1 MKKTIAL
8 MIALLGAQAMSAHAS
23 AEDTAALAHYPQPDQ
38 VRSDILAAAG
48 NAEREEVSG
57 RQAGRLMMLHS
68 ALAHTWSSSGNVS
81 QAPRLARRLLEAYS
95 QAYRSIDEKE
105 RAEPY
110 WREKC
115 GYLAN
120 LFDTCRRKRFT
131 YELQYFKTSAQAAND
146 TAQLYFPSEYRD
158 RFVDLTGVGGSR
170 QRFAEYQSERREA
183 GRVDERRSFRKKLPA
198 LLGGLS
204 LIPLCI
210 GFALFGMARRIG
222 TSLKRYEFDNTTAG
236 GVVEFSSFEASQA
249 HERKQAL
256 QKVIANIG
264 YLVFVIGVLGL
275 GGAVGVL
282 IANSQ

>member
-158 RFVDLTGVGGSR
+158 RFVDLTGP
-170 QRFAEYQSERREA
+170 A
-183 GRVDERRSFRKKLPA
+183 RVL
-198 LLGGLS
+198 
-204 LIPLCI
+204 
-210 GFALFGMARRIG
+210 
-222 TSLKRYEFDNTTAG
+222 
-236 GVVEFSSFEASQA
+236 
-249 HERKQAL
+249 
-256 QKVIANIG
+256 
-264 YLVFVIGVLGL
+264 
-275 GGAVGVL
+275 
-282 IANSQ
+282 